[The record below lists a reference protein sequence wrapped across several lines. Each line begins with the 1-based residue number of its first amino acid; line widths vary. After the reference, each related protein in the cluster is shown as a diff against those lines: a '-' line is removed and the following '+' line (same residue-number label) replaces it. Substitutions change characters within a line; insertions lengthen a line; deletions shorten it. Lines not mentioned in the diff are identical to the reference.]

1 MAVCARPTF
10 HPNRLFSHMKTI
22 QSFKARS
29 GAAFGTPLPASSE
42 AQVDAAAEAA
52 GAAFGD
58 WSANAG
64 SVRAAL
70 LRGLASALEADREGL
85 VPLADEETALGP
97 VRLNGELDRTT
108 FQLCRFADMA
118 ERGEVFKFTDD
129 PAVAG
134 GPPVGHLG
142 KYRLVYCDLIPAVLM
157 TLVQSISSLLTNSV

>member
-1 MAVCARPTF
+1 
-10 HPNRLFSHMKTI
+10 MKTI
-22 QSFKARS
+22 QSFQARS